1 MRKLSILLFFLLS
14 FIAESCN
21 SKIKSKDTFALGQQ
35 EFLMNGEPFV
45 IRAAELHYPRI
56 PKEYWEHRIEM
67 CKSMGMNT
75 ICLYVFWNLHEQQ
88 EGIYNF
94 SGQNDLKAFCELAQ
108 KHGMYIILR
117 PGPYVCAEWDMGGLP
132 WWLLKKKDIKVRTKE
147 DTYFMESM
155 SKFLKE
161 VGKEL
166 APMQINKGGNIIM
179 VQVENEYPSFGRD
192 KEYMKRVKQS
202 VVDAGFDDVQLFTC
216 AWSSNYRETVLDS
229 VLCTLNFGAG
239 SNIDD
244 QFRTLQQE
252 QPNTPLMCSEYWS
265 GWFDH
270 WGRPHETRST
280 ESLCGSMK
288 DMLDRGI
295 SFSLYMAHGGTTF
308 GQWGGANTPP
318 YSTMCT
324 SYDYDAPI
332 SESGGTTE
340 KYFAVRSLLSK
351 YLNKGETLSET
362 PDVLPVIEIPS
373 FTLDEVAPLFDNLPK
388 PNQSAEIQSMEMFDQ
403 GWGRILYR
411 TQIGASSEQR
421 MLSIDEVHDWA
432 LIFVDGKR
440 IGKLDRRLGEK
451 TLTLPTTN
459 KEAILDIL
467 VEATGRVNYG
477 EGIIDRKGITKSVQL
492 ISETETSEL
501 KNWEVYNFPVNYK
514 FQKTMKFEKKAA
526 NGQPAWYRG
535 SFKLDKTGDTFLDVS
550 NWGKGMIWVNG
561 YNIGRFWKIGPQQT
575 LYMPGCWLKKG
586 DNEIIILDL
595 DGPQTQ
601 TVSGLSKPILDKLV
615 LDKKIQHRKEG
626 QNLDLS
632 KEKPVKTAS
641 FAPGNTWQEI
651 RFDKTFEARYFCLEA
666 CSSFKN
672 DGFASIAELYVQD
685 ENNKSVSRQNWSI
698 VYADS
703 EESSA
708 ANADAEKVYD
718 MQESTFWHTNWSEKK
733 TEFPHQIII
742 DLGGIYKVSG
752 FRYLPRPQA
761 DYPGIIKDYKVYLKT
776 EPFKL

>member
-1 MRKLSILLFFLLS
+1 MRKLSILFLLLFS
-14 FIAESCN
+14 FLSESCD
-21 SKIKSKDTFALGQQ
+21 SKIKSKDTFAVGMQ
-35 EFLMNGEPFV
+35 EFLINGEPFV

-88 EGIYNF
+88 QGVYDF
-94 SGQNDLKAFCELAQ
+94 TGQNDLKAFCELAQ

-132 WWLLKKKDIKVRTKE
+132 WWLLKKKDIKVRSKE
-147 DTYFMESM
+147 DPFFMESM

-161 VGKEL
+161 VGKQL

-192 KEYMKRVKQS
+192 KEYMKQVKQS

-229 VLCTLNFGAG
+229 VLCTLNFGSG

-244 QFRTLQQE
+244 QFRTLRQE

-332 SESGGTTE
+332 SEAGGTTE
-340 KYFAVRSLLSK
+340 KYFAVRNLLSK

-362 PDVLPVIEIPS
+362 PDAMPIIQIPS
-373 FTLDEVAPLFDNLPK
+373 FSLDEVAPLFDNLPK
-388 PNQSAEIQSMEMFDQ
+388 ANKSEEIQSMEMFDQ

-411 TQIGASSEQR
+411 TKITASAEQR
-421 MLSIDEVHDWA
+421 ILSIDEVHDWA

-451 TLTLPTTN
+451 TMTLPATGN
-459 KEAILDIL
+459 EAVLDIL

-492 ISETETSEL
+492 SSGKETSEL
-501 KNWEVYNFPVNYK
+501 KNWEVYNFPVDYK
-514 FQKTMKFEKKAA
+514 FQKALKYEKKTA

-550 NWGKGMIWVNG
+550 SWGKGMVWVNG
-561 YNIGRFWKIGPQQT
+561 TNIGRFWKIGPQQT
-575 LYMPGCWLKKG
+575 LYMPGCWLKEG
-586 DNEIIILDL
+586 NNEIIILDL
-595 DGPQTQ
+595 DGPQAQ

-615 LDKKIQHRKEG
+615 LDNKIQHRKEG

-632 KEKPVKTAS
+632 KEEPIKTAT
-641 FAPGNTWQEI
+641 FASGNTWQEV
-651 RFDKTFEARYFCLEA
+651 RFGKTVEARYFCLEA

-685 ENNKSVSRQNWSI
+685 ENNKSISRQNWSI

-718 MQESTFWHTNWSEKK
+718 MQESTFWHTNWSDKK

-742 DLGGIYKVSG
+742 DLGGVYKVSG

-761 DYPGIIKDYKVYLKT
+761 DYPGIIKDYKIYLKT
-776 EPFKL
+776 EPFKF

>member
-1 MRKLSILLFFLLS
+1 MRKLSILFLFLLA
-14 FIAESCN
+14 FISESCS
-21 SKIKSKDTFALGQQ
+21 SKIQSKDTFALGQK

-88 EGIYNF
+88 EGVYNF
-94 SGQNDLKAFCELAQ
+94 SGQNDLKAFCKLAQ

-132 WWLLKKKDIKVRTKE
+132 WWLLKKKEIKVRTKE

-161 VGKEL
+161 VAKEL

-192 KEYMKRVKQS
+192 KEYMKQVKQA
-202 VVDAGFDDVQLFTC
+202 VVNAGFDDVQLFTC

-332 SESGGTTE
+332 SESGATTE
-340 KYFAVRSLLSK
+340 KYFAVRSLLSNF
-351 YLNKGETLSET
+351 LNKGETLPET
-362 PDVLPVIEIPS
+362 PNAIPIIEIPS
-373 FTLDEVAPLFDNLPK
+373 FSLDEVAPLFENLPK
-388 PNQSAEIQSMEMFDQ
+388 ANQSAEIQSMEMFDQ

-411 TQIGASSEQR
+411 TKIAASSGQR

-451 TLTLPTTN
+451 TVTLPAIS
-459 KEAILDIL
+459 KEAVLDIL

-477 EGIIDRKGITKSVQL
+477 EGIIDRKGITKNVEL
-492 ISETETSEL
+492 ITETGSSEL
-501 KNWEVYNFPVNYK
+501 KNWEVYNFPVDYK
-514 FQKTMKFEKKAA
+514 FQKAVKFEKKAA
-526 NGQPAWYRG
+526 DGQPAWYRG

-550 NWGKGMIWVNG
+550 SWGKGMVWVNG

-586 DNEIIILDL
+586 KNEIIILDL
-595 DGPQTQ
+595 EGPQTQ

-632 KEKPVKTAS
+632 KEKPVKAAS

-651 RFDKTFEARYFCLEA
+651 RFDKTYEARYFCLEA

-672 DGFASIAELYVQD
+672 DGFASIAELYIQD
-685 ENNKSVSRQNWSI
+685 ENNKSISRQNWSI
-698 VYADS
+698 FYADS

-718 MQESTFWHTNWSEKK
+718 MQESTFWHTNWSDKK
-733 TEFPHQIII
+733 TGFPHQIII
-742 DLGGIYKVSG
+742 DLGGVYKVSG

-761 DYPGIIKDYKVYLKT
+761 DYPGIIKDYKIYLKT